1 VTELV
6 ITGAVEGYCD
16 VETGVCVPAADE
28 AADEAVDGAVDG
40 AAAERPEPV
49 EPDRAAG

>member
-16 VETGVCVPAADE
+16 VETGVCVPAAD
-28 AADEAVDGAVDG
+28 GAVDG

>member
-16 VETGVCVPAADE
+16 VETGVCVPAADG
-28 AADEAVDGAVDG
+28 AVDGAVDG